1 MSFEAHTDAHAPS
14 ITTTPTPSA
23 SSSSPPGPSSQRHAL
38 AAQRLTA
45 SQPHPPRC
53 QEIKQEPKT
62 VQNTKPPQP
71 QLQRAAAQPATRN
84 RNRWVLCYRFS
95 VTVTP
100 FLAVRGPPGCV
111 PTSLVCT
118 PCQLAAG
125 GYRVAGECDVA
136 SCSFRSSL
144 PRWRLKSGGALHLR
158 ASRYIDGNTVLGTRA
173 PRRLP
178 DS

>member
-1 MSFEAHTDAHAPS
+1 
-14 ITTTPTPSA
+14 
-23 SSSSPPGPSSQRHAL
+23 
-38 AAQRLTA
+38 
-45 SQPHPPRC
+45 
-53 QEIKQEPKT
+53 
-62 VQNTKPPQP
+62 
-71 QLQRAAAQPATRN
+71 
-84 RNRWVLCYRFS
+84 LCYRFS

-100 FLAVRGPPGCV
+100 VLAVRGPLAASLCNWCV
-111 PTSLVCT
+111 VT

-178 DS
+178 DC